1 MGVWLRERH
10 RNYGSSLFFH
20 KAKLGLPYLSS
31 TKKGKNRKEPFLIWE
46 PVFKEL
52 PWEYLKQVWLTIAEI
67 LPGWGREPC
76 CLIVGLIDDKRRRKG
91 REGGGSKEV
100 LIFIFQLSPFF

>member
-1 MGVWLRERH
+1 MAERER
-10 RNYGSSLFFH
+10 RSNYGSSLFFH
-20 KAKLGLPYLSS
+20 KPNLASLNPLHSDLSS

-67 LPGWGREPC
+67 LPEWGREPP

-100 LIFIFQLSPFF
+100 LIFIF